1 MFLKVRDWMSR
12 NLTGRSC
19 LPERPASARLRR
31 TLRLRSSMFGLER
44 REFRPVIERLED
56 RNLPSFVSAISSP
69 VFRPTQAA
77 FGDFN
82 GDGNLDFAAPVGGGN
97 SVNVYLGKGDG
108 TFQQGTSMFVPN
120 GPRAIAVGDFNGDGK
135 LDLAI
140 GSGAVS
146 ILLGNG
152 DGTFQAPVRYST
164 GNNVFNLIV
173 RDVNQ
178 SAMLTTTEFSI
189 SLRLT
194 IFLVP

>member
-1 MFLKVRDWMSR
+1 MFLKMRHWLLR
-12 NLTGRSC
+12 NLTQRSC
-19 LPERPASARLRR
+19 LNERPASARLRR
-31 TLRLRSSMFGLER
+31 TVYLPTLMFGLER

-120 GPRAIAVGDFNGDGK
+120 GPRAIAVGDFNGDGN
-135 LDLAI
+135 LGRAI
-140 GSGAVS
+140 GCGAVS
-146 ILLGNG
+146 ILLGHG
-152 DGTFQAPVRYST
+152 HGTFHAPV
-164 GNNVFNLIV
+164 
-173 RDVNQ
+173 
-178 SAMLTTTEFSI
+178 
-189 SLRLT
+189 
-194 IFLVP
+194 